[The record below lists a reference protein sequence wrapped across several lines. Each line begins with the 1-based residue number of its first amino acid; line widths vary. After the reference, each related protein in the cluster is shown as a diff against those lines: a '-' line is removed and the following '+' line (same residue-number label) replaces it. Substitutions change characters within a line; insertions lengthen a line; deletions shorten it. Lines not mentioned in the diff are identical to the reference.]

1 VFCNFCGENM
11 DDKVNIKTRNSEN
24 KFFNL
29 YKIVQERESFLS
41 NDAKIVQYNAIL
53 NFYMKFLQQNE
64 SVSPSIM
71 TVLFWIYV
79 KLGDIYYE
87 EALQSQDNSKYF
99 LAVGYYNQSLL
110 YTRYP
115 EERNRVL
122 LALKDIYYYIGDE
135 DALVK
140 VEESWAENHNEK
152 DKFAAYMLLAKTAE
166 VPQIK
171 VLFLEKALDE
181 VMRQDESFYTKYQD
195 TLNVCSQ
202 LIAIYELLGDNDKV
216 KRVRDLRERTLKLLN

>member
-1 VFCNFCGENM
+1 M
-11 DDKVNIKTRNSEN
+11 DDKVNIKIRNSEN

-152 DKFAAYMLLAKTAE
+152 DKFAAYMLLAKIAE

>member
-1 VFCNFCGENM
+1 M

-41 NDAKIVQYNAIL
+41 NDAKIVQYNVIL
-53 NFYMKFLQQNE
+53 NFYMKFLQSNE
-64 SVSPSIM
+64 RVSPSIM

>member
-1 VFCNFCGENM
+1 M
-11 DDKVNIKTRNSEN
+11 
-24 KFFNL
+24 
-29 YKIVQERESFLS
+29 
-41 NDAKIVQYNAIL
+41 
-53 NFYMKFLQQNE
+53 
-64 SVSPSIM
+64 
-71 TVLFWIYV
+71 
-79 KLGDIYYE
+79 
-87 EALQSQDNSKYF
+87 
-99 LAVGYYNQSLL
+99 
-110 YTRYP
+110 
-115 EERNRVL
+115 L

>member
-1 VFCNFCGENM
+1 M

-64 SVSPSIM
+64 SISPSIM

>member
-1 VFCNFCGENM
+1 MG
-11 DDKVNIKTRNSEN
+11 DKANLKTQNSEN

-41 NDAKIVQYNAIL
+41 NDAKIVQYNVIL
-53 NFYMKFLQQNE
+53 NFYIKFLQQNE
-64 SVSPSIM
+64 SVSPNIR
-71 TVLFWIYV
+71 TILFWIYV

-110 YTRYP
+110 YARYP
-115 EERNRVL
+115 EERNRAL

-135 DALVK
+135 ESLVK
-140 VEESWAENHNEK
+140 IEESWAENHNEK

-166 VPQIK
+166 IPQIK

-195 TLNVCSQ
+195 TLYVCSQ
-202 LIAIYELLGDNDKV
+202 LIAIYELLGDSDKV
-216 KRVRDLRERTLKLLN
+216 KRVRDLREKTLKLLN

>member
-1 VFCNFCGENM
+1 MN
-11 DDKVNIKTRNSEN
+11 DKVNIKTRNSEN

>member
-1 VFCNFCGENM
+1 MN
-11 DDKVNIKTRNSEN
+11 DKVNIKFRNSED

-29 YKIVQERESFLS
+29 YKIVEERESFLS
-41 NDAKIVQYNAIL
+41 NDAKIVQYNVIL
-53 NFYMKFLQQNE
+53 NFYMKFLQSNE
-64 SVSPSIM
+64 RVSPSIM

>member
-1 VFCNFCGENM
+1 M

>member
-1 VFCNFCGENM
+1 M

-64 SVSPSIM
+64 GVSPSIM

>member
-1 VFCNFCGENM
+1 MN
-11 DDKVNIKTRNSEN
+11 DKVNIKTRNSEN

-53 NFYMKFLQQNE
+53 NFYTKFLQQNE

-140 VEESWAENHNEK
+140 VEASWAENHNEK

>member
-1 VFCNFCGENM
+1 MN
-11 DDKVNIKTRNSEN
+11 DKVNIKTRNSEN

-53 NFYMKFLQQNE
+53 NFYMKFLQSNE
-64 SVSPSIM
+64 RVSPSIM

>member
-1 VFCNFCGENM
+1 M

-152 DKFAAYMLLAKTAE
+152 DKFAAYMLLAKAAE

>member
-1 VFCNFCGENM
+1 MN
-11 DDKVNIKTRNSEN
+11 DKVNIKFRNSED

-53 NFYMKFLQQNE
+53 NFYMKFLQSNE
-64 SVSPSIM
+64 RVSPSIM

>member
-1 VFCNFCGENM
+1 MN
-11 DDKVNIKTRNSEN
+11 DKVNIKTRNSEN

-41 NDAKIVQYNAIL
+41 NDAKIVQYNVIL
-53 NFYMKFLQQNE
+53 NFYMKFLQSNE
-64 SVSPSIM
+64 RVSPSIM

-152 DKFAAYMLLAKTAE
+152 DKFAAYMLLARTAE

>member
-1 VFCNFCGENM
+1 MN
-11 DDKVNIKTRNSEN
+11 DKVNIKFRNSED

-110 YTRYP
+110 YTR
-115 EERNRVL
+115 
-122 LALKDIYYYIGDE
+122 
-135 DALVK
+135 
-140 VEESWAENHNEK
+140 
-152 DKFAAYMLLAKTAE
+152 
-166 VPQIK
+166 
-171 VLFLEKALDE
+171 
-181 VMRQDESFYTKYQD
+181 
-195 TLNVCSQ
+195 
-202 LIAIYELLGDNDKV
+202 
-216 KRVRDLRERTLKLLN
+216 

>member
-1 VFCNFCGENM
+1 MN
-11 DDKVNIKTRNSEN
+11 DKVNIKFRNSED

-41 NDAKIVQYNAIL
+41 NDAKIVQYNVIL
-53 NFYMKFLQQNE
+53 NFYMKFLQSNE
-64 SVSPSIM
+64 RISPSIM

>member
-1 VFCNFCGENM
+1 MN
-11 DDKVNIKTRNSEN
+11 DKVNIKTRNSEN

-41 NDAKIVQYNAIL
+41 NDAKIVQYNVIL
-53 NFYMKFLQQNE
+53 NFYMKFLQSNE
-64 SVSPSIM
+64 RVSPSIM

>member
-1 VFCNFCGENM
+1 M

-171 VLFLEKALDE
+171 VLFFEKALDE